1 MDGHRADL
9 VMMKAA
15 KTMAAL
21 TGREE
26 VQKED
31 VYQIVNLALM
41 HRMRRKPFQD
51 MEVDLEKLSKVLNK

>member
-1 MDGHRADL
+1 ADL